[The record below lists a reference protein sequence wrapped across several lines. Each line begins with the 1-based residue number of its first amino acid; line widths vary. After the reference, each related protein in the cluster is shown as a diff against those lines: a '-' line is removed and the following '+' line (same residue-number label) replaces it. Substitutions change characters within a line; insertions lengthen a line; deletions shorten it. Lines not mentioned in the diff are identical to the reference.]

1 MLSGIINNIQ
11 KLLKLLQ
18 QEKAVSYRVI
28 QTSVYD
34 PVLATIV
41 SEFSLEEKTSTLAWV
56 TVKSGFT
63 TMRDAQ
69 DYHEKLLKYKE
80 TIKTKITYL

>member
-1 MLSGIINNIQ
+1 MLSGIINNFQ

-18 QEKAVSYRVI
+18 QEKAVSYRVV

-41 SEFSLEEKTSTLAWV
+41 SEFSLEEKTTTLAWV

-63 TMRDAQ
+63 TMHEAQ
-69 DYHEKLLKYKE
+69 EYHGKLLEYKE
-80 TIKTKITYL
+80 AIKTQITYL